1 MELNQNLANHLPDVC
16 NSISEELANLKKV
29 SDINNYVLF
38 EQDDIVISSAN
49 DNHIKELG
57 ELWANLASIQQIFA
71 PERYS
76 FNAEKKDWHYFVQNK
91 VEKRSNLLLVAQKK
105 NEYEVRGFL
114 YLQSVTLPSSELV
127 LKGVIEDIYTKP
139 QYRRQGIAAMLLK
152 ISLEWARSQNIKQAD
167 IVSLSG
173 SKGMPEL
180 CLKVSKEIK
189 NEINFELL
197 TV

>member
-91 VEKRSNLLLVAQKK
+91 VEKRSNSLLVAQKK

-114 YLQSVTLPSSELV
+114 YIQSVTLPSSELV

-139 QYRRQGIAAMLLK
+139 QYRRQGI
-152 ISLEWARSQNIKQAD
+152 NIF
-167 IVSLSG
+167 
-173 SKGMPEL
+173 
-180 CLKVSKEIK
+180 
-189 NEINFELL
+189 N
-197 TV
+197 